1 MRTLQALGLGLGVA
15 VTCLW
20 GQLSVAPGPPV
31 VSEPCAPAITVA
43 GHLVCGEPGL
53 AAVRALCG
61 RSTARSG
68 DVVALAGDCDHRRM
82 PGEELLALG
91 VAIDINSAGLAEL
104 ESLPGIGPTLARRIA
119 VLRPFARVDD
129 LRRVPGIGPVRLAGL
144 RPHVA
149 ANFPGDPLKP
159 P

>member
-1 MRTLQALGLGLGVA
+1 MKTVQALALGLGVVA
-15 VTCLW
+15 ACLW
-20 GQLSVAPGPPV
+20 GQLSVAPDPPW

-61 RSTARSG
+61 RQTAQSG
-68 DVVALAGDCDHRRM
+68 DVVALAGGCDRGRM

-91 VAIDINSAGLAEL
+91 VAIDLNRAGLAEL
-104 ESLPGIGPTLARRIA
+104 ESLPGIGPTLARRIV

-144 RPHVA
+144 RSHVV
-149 ANFPGDPLKP
+149 ANFPGDPLAP